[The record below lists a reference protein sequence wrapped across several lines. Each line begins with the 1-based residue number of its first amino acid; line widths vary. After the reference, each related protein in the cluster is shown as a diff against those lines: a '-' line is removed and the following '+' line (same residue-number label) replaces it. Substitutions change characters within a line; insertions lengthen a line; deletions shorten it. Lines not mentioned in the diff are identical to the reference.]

1 MGKVQNGIIASWVVL
16 VGGIILLFAG
26 IRYPP
31 YFHQRDRRMF
41 DPNCIQTGLDAAMV
55 WLYTVGLMAT
65 YANIYGGEEALSG
78 SFFIWMPRGVLVM
91 LVLFYW
97 IRLKGYVD
105 FMEIGYSKRDVEKWK
120 IGRVIPRTTMTRR
133 RRTRMRMRRRR
144 RRRRMRRRVVFY
156 FV

>member
-1 MGKVQNGIIASWVVL
+1 
-16 VGGIILLFAG
+16 
-26 IRYPP
+26 
-31 YFHQRDRRMF
+31 MF

-105 FMEIGYSKRDVEKWK
+105 FMEIGYPYRDVEKWK
-120 IGRVIPRTTMTRR
+120 IGRVIPRTMT
-133 RRTRMRMRRRR
+133 RRRR
-144 RRRRMRRRVVFY
+144 RRRTRSAGRARRERGARTIRPRRRKCRAMAR
-156 FV
+156 